1 MKRPTIMVVDD
12 DRGSLRV
19 LSEILKAA
27 GYDVM
32 AFDSGINALKAI
44 FKSPPDLIILDIVM
58 PGIDG
63 LELCRMLKENPEFS
77 DIPVLFISGVDD
89 VDNKLRAF
97 SVGGADYITKP
108 FHLREI
114 QARVKTHL
122 QLRAAHLELKQYN
135 RELQRM
141 VEEKVKEILES
152 QLSTIVAISKLVE
165 YHDIETGQHIERVQM
180 FCKILALSLKD
191 FSPHGLSVDDEFV
204 ETIYWAA
211 ALHDIGKVGI
221 PDNILLKPN
230 RLTPSEKEIMKS
242 HTIIGARA
250 LEEVQ
255 RKYPRNKFLNMGIEI
270 ARWHHERW
278 DGKGYPDGLS
288 GEEIPL
294 SARIMALADMYDALR
309 AKRPYKPA
317 FGHAETVEAIKAEEG
332 HALDPT
338 IVEAFLKVE
347 ESFSQIWENLTT

>member
-1 MKRPTIMVVDD
+1 MVVDD

-27 GYDVM
+27 GYDVI

-108 FHLREI
+108 FHLREV

-135 RELQRM
+135 RELERM
-141 VEEKVKEILES
+141 VEEKVREILQS

-165 YHDIETGQHIERVQM
+165 YRDIETGQHIERVQM
-180 FCKILALSLKD
+180 FCKVLALSLKD
-191 FSPHGLSVDDEFV
+191 FSSRGLSVDDEFAD
-204 ETIYWAA
+204 TIYWAA

-230 RLTPSEKEIMKS
+230 CLTPSEREIMKS

-250 LEEVQ
+250 LEEVRQ
-255 RKYPRNKFLNMGIEI
+255 KYPRNKFLNMGIEI

-309 AKRPYKPA
+309 SKRPYKPA
-317 FGHAETVEAIKAEEG
+317 FGHVETVETIKAEKG
-332 HALDPT
+332 KALDPT

-347 ESFSQIWENLTT
+347 ESFSQIWENLTYSFTK

>member
-1 MKRPTIMVVDD
+1 M
-12 DRGSLRV
+12 

>member
-1 MKRPTIMVVDD
+1 M
-12 DRGSLRV
+12 

-317 FGHAETVEAIKAEEG
+317 FGHAETIEAIKAEEG
-332 HALDPT
+332 KALDPT

>member
-1 MKRPTIMVVDD
+1 MVVDD